1 MTQSTTD
8 TIFAPATP
16 PGRSAVAV
24 IRISGPKAAM
34 APAQFGASCPAAGQF
49 AVARLRA
56 GGQMID
62 QVMLLFMQGPK
73 SSTGEDVCEIHC
85 HGSQAVLAALLDR
98 LAAIPGFRMAEPG
111 EFTRRAF
118 AHGKMDLSG
127 VEGLADLI
135 ESQTPAQLHQAW
147 AQIDGALRGP
157 VMAWRAELVTLA
169 AELEA
174 LIDFADEDLPAHV
187 MRELRCKTQDLITAL
202 AGSLDDGGVG
212 ELVRDGVTMVLT
224 GPVNAGKS
232 TLLNALAGR
241 PAAIVSDE
249 AGTTRDIVQVSI
261 DLGGVPARLLDT
273 AGIRASSGMI
283 EAEGIRR
290 AKAAVETANLALLVV
305 DGSNPEWGQELA
317 RINALITGD
326 RLIIVNKADAAPLS
340 PSALL
345 ELAANG
351 WDHIVMSAQNPGDID
366 RLVAHLT
373 TRLVPHNQAESGVL
387 ITRAR
392 HRQSIRAAHD
402 ALARAVC
409 HDFNVTPELAAEE
422 YRLAATALGRIT
434 GEIDVE
440 ELLGRIFSAFCIGK

>member
-1 MTQSTTD
+1 MNQSTID
-8 TIFAPATP
+8 TIFALATP

-34 APAQFGASCPAAGQF
+34 APAQLGAYCPAAGHF
-49 AVARLRA
+49 VVARLRA

-62 QVMLLFMQGPK
+62 QVILLFMQGPK

-85 HGSQAVLAALLDR
+85 HGSQAVMLALLDR
-98 LAAIPGFRMAEPG
+98 LAAVSGFRMAEPG

-118 AHGKMDLSG
+118 IHGKMDLSG

-174 LIDFADEDLPAHV
+174 LIDFADEDLPDHV
-187 MRELRCKTQDLITAL
+187 MWELRAKTQDLITAL
-202 AGSLDDGGVG
+202 ARSLNDGGVG
-212 ELVRDGVTMVLT
+212 ELVRDGVTIVLT

-261 DLGGVPARLLDT
+261 DLGGVPALLLDT
-273 AGIRASSGMI
+273 AGIRAGSGII

-290 AKAAVETANLALLVV
+290 AKAAIETANLALVVV
-305 DGSNPEWGQELA
+305 D
-317 RINALITGD
+317 D
-326 RLIIVNKADAAPLS
+326 VADAHFPKVTLRLKANQ
-340 PSALL
+340 
-345 ELAANG
+345 LACDFIKVKFG
-351 WDHIVMSAQNPGDID
+351 RYDGLIRFFIGDK
-366 RLVAHLT
+366 REVFA
-373 TRLVPHNQAESGVL
+373 
-387 ITRAR
+387 
-392 HRQSIRAAHD
+392 
-402 ALARAVC
+402 C
-409 HDFNVTPELAAEE
+409 
-422 YRLAATALGRIT
+422 
-434 GEIDVE
+434 
-440 ELLGRIFSAFCIGK
+440 

>member
-24 IRISGPKAAM
+24 IRISGPKATM

-62 QVMLLFMQGPK
+62 QVMLLFMQGPR

-85 HGSQAVLAALLDR
+85 HGGQAVMAALLDQ
-98 LAAIPGFRMAEPG
+98 LAAVPGFRMAEPG

-118 AHGKMDLSG
+118 LHGKMDLSG

-174 LIDFADEDLPAHV
+174 LIDFADEDLPDHV
-187 MRELRCKTQDLITAL
+187 MRELRGKTQDLITAL

-212 ELVRDGVTMVLT
+212 ELVRDGVTIVLT

-273 AGIRASSGMI
+273 AGIRAGSGII

-290 AKAAVETANLALLVV
+290 AKAAIETANLALVVV
-305 DGSNPEWGQELA
+305 DGSDPEWGQELA
-317 RINALITGD
+317 RINGLITGD

-340 PSALL
+340 AAALS
-345 ELAANG
+345 ELAANS
-351 WDHIVMSAQNPGDID
+351 WDHMVISAQNPGDID
-366 RLVAHLT
+366 RLVAQLT
-373 TRLVPHNQAESGVL
+373 ARLVPHNQAESGVL

>member
-1 MTQSTTD
+1 
-8 TIFAPATP
+8 
-16 PGRSAVAV
+16 
-24 IRISGPKAAM
+24 
-34 APAQFGASCPAAGQF
+34 
-49 AVARLRA
+49 
-56 GGQMID
+56 
-62 QVMLLFMQGPK
+62 
-73 SSTGEDVCEIHC
+73 
-85 HGSQAVLAALLDR
+85 
-98 LAAIPGFRMAEPG
+98 
-111 EFTRRAF
+111 
-118 AHGKMDLSG
+118 MDLSG

-169 AELEA
+169 AKLEA
-174 LIDFADEDLPAHV
+174 LIDFADEDLPDHV
-187 MRELRCKTQDLITAL
+187 MRELRGKTQDLITAL

-212 ELVRDGVTMVLT
+212 ELVRDGVTIVLT

-232 TLLNALAGR
+232 TLLNALAGQ

-273 AGIRASSGMI
+273 AGIRAGSGII

-290 AKAAVETANLALLVV
+290 AKTAIESTNLALVVV
-305 DGSNPEWGQELA
+305 DGSDPEWAQELA
-317 RINALITGD
+317 RINDLITRD
-326 RLIIVNKADAAPLS
+326 RLIIVNKADVSPLS
-340 PSALL
+340 ASALS
-345 ELAANG
+345 ELAANS
-351 WDHIVMSAQNPGDID
+351 WDHMVMSARTPDDIE

-373 TRLVPHNQAESGVL
+373 IRLVPHNQAESGVL

-409 HDFNVTPELAAEE
+409 HDFNLTPELAAEE

-440 ELLGRIFSAFCIGK
+440 GIAWPNIFHLLYWKITEKRGIKGRL

>member
-1 MTQSTTD
+1 MTQSMTD

-34 APAQFGASCPAAGQF
+34 APAQFGASCPAAGKF
-49 AVARLRA
+49 AVARLRT

-62 QVMLLFMQGPK
+62 QVMLLFMQGPR

-85 HGSQAVLAALLDR
+85 HGSQAVMAALLDR

-118 AHGKMDLSG
+118 LYGKMDLSG

-174 LIDFADEDLPAHV
+174 LIDFADEDLPDYV
-187 MRELRCKTQDLITAL
+187 MRELRGKTQDLITAL

-212 ELVRDGVTMVLT
+212 ELVRDGVTIVLT

-273 AGIRASSGMI
+273 AGIRAGSGII

-290 AKAAVETANLALLVV
+290 AKAAIETANLALLVV
-305 DGSNPEWGQELA
+305 DGSDPDWGQELA
-317 RINALITGD
+317 HINAAITGD
-326 RLIIVNKADAAPLS
+326 RLIIVNKADTAIPS
-340 PSALL
+340 RSALS
-345 ELAANG
+345 ELAQMG
-351 WDHIVMSAQNPGDID
+351 WDHMVISAQNSGDID

-373 TRLVPHNQAESGVL
+373 ARLVSHNQSESGVL

-440 ELLGRIFSAFCIGK
+440 ELLGRIFSVFCIGK

>member
-1 MTQSTTD
+1 MTQPTTD
-8 TIFAPATP
+8 TIFALATP

-34 APAQFGASCPAAGQF
+34 APAQLGASCPAAGQF
-49 AVARLRA
+49 SVARLRA
-56 GGQMID
+56 NEQIID

-85 HGSQAVLAALLDR
+85 HGSQAVIAALLDCM
-98 LAAIPGFRMAEPG
+98 ASVSGFRMAEPG

-147 AQIDGALRGP
+147 AQIDGALRDP
-157 VMAWRAELVTLA
+157 VMVWRAELVTLA
-169 AELEA
+169 AKLEA
-174 LIDFADEDLPAHV
+174 LIDFADEDLPNHV
-187 MRELRCKTQDLITAL
+187 MRELHRRTQDLITEL
-202 AGSLDDGGVG
+202 AESLDDGGVG
-212 ELVRDGVTMVLT
+212 ELVRDGVTIVLT

-261 DLGGVPARLLDT
+261 DLGGIPARLLDT
-273 AGIRASSGMI
+273 AGIRAGSGII

-290 AKAAVETANLALLVV
+290 AKAAIETANLALVVV
-305 DGSNPEWGQELA
+305 DGSDPEWGQELA
-317 RINALITGD
+317 RINDLITRD
-326 RLIIVNKADAAPLS
+326 RLIIVNKADASPLS
-340 PSALL
+340 ASALS
-345 ELAANG
+345 ELAANS
-351 WDHIVMSAQNPGDID
+351 WDHMVMSALIPDDIE
-366 RLVAHLT
+366 RLVAYLI

-422 YRLAATALGRIT
+422 YRLAATALGRMT

-440 ELLGRIFSAFCIGK
+440 ELLGRIFSTFCIGK

>member
-1 MTQSTTD
+1 
-8 TIFAPATP
+8 
-16 PGRSAVAV
+16 
-24 IRISGPKAAM
+24 
-34 APAQFGASCPAAGQF
+34 
-49 AVARLRA
+49 
-56 GGQMID
+56 
-62 QVMLLFMQGPK
+62 
-73 SSTGEDVCEIHC
+73 
-85 HGSQAVLAALLDR
+85 
-98 LAAIPGFRMAEPG
+98 MAEPG

-147 AQIDGALRGP
+147 AQIDGALRDP

-169 AELEA
+169 AKLEA
-174 LIDFADEDLPAHV
+174 LIDFADEDLPDHV
-187 MRELRCKTQDLITAL
+187 MRELHGKTQDLITAL

-212 ELVRDGVTMVLT
+212 ELVRDGVTIVLT

-261 DLGGVPARLLDT
+261 DLGGIPARLLDT
-273 AGIRASSGMI
+273 AGIRAGSGVI

-290 AKAAVETANLALLVV
+290 AKAAIETANLVLVVV
-305 DGSNPEWGQELA
+305 DGSDPEWGQELA
-317 RINALITGD
+317 RINDLITRD
-326 RLIIVNKADAAPLS
+326 RLIIVNKADASPLS
-340 PSALL
+340 ASALS
-345 ELAANG
+345 ELAANS
-351 WDHIVMSAQNPGDID
+351 WDHMVMSAQASDDIE
-366 RLVAHLT
+366 RLVAYLI

-440 ELLGRIFSAFCIGK
+440 ELLGRIFSTFCIGK